1 MRGPAQVNR
10 ASVILS
16 GSPMSVWQTNR
27 SFASGAVTAARRDLA
42 IAVLSWLTVLAL
54 ISAIIADVFR

>member
-1 MRGPAQVNR
+1 
-10 ASVILS
+10 
-16 GSPMSVWQTNR
+16 MSVWQTNR